1 VSQTPPGKDEQANG
15 EQGTALS
22 AGPVVELT
30 NAAFA
35 YEGVVALDHVS
46 LCAYA
51 GEAVALIGPNGSG
64 KSTLLR
70 GLLGLLPLADGSV
83 KVFGHQRRPGITE
96 GIGYLP
102 QQESTEPN
110 FPISL
115 RQVVM
120 MGRYRRIG
128 FWRSARAIDRLA
140 VNEALEMTGLT
151 ARASA
156 RFGALSGGQQQ
167 RGLLARALAAKPR
180 LLLLDEPFNGLDQ
193 PNRAALLATLR
204 ELKMRGVTIVVTTH
218 DLDLARDV
226 CDKVLLLAGTQVAFG
241 ATNEV
246 LTLENLQAAFGDVQV
261 EIDEHRVV
269 IPGHDH

>member
-1 VSQTPPGKDEQANG
+1 VTDTSGAEPI
-15 EQGTALS
+15 
-22 AGPVVELT
+22 VELT

-46 LCAYA
+46 MQVFP

-83 KVFGHQRRPGITE
+83 KVFGHQRRPGVAE

-128 FWRSARAIDRLA
+128 FWRFPRAIDRLA
-140 VNEALEMTGLT
+140 VKEALEMTGLS
-151 ARASA
+151 ARANA

-193 PNRAALLATLR
+193 PNRTALLSTLR
-204 ELKMRGVTIVVTTH
+204 ELKMRGVAIVVTTH
-218 DLDLARDV
+218 DLDLAREV
-226 CDKVLLLAGTQVAFG
+226 CDKVLLLAGTQIAFG
-241 ATNEV
+241 PTSTV
-246 LTLENLQAAFGDVQV
+246 LTLDNLQAAFGDVQV
-261 EIDEHRVV
+261 ELDEHRVV

>member
-1 VSQTPPGKDEQANG
+1 MSQADARDESRSLNG
-15 EQGTALS
+15 EPNAPAPTA
-22 AGPVVELT
+22 VIELT

-46 LCAYA
+46 LRANP

-70 GLLGLLPLADGSV
+70 GLLGLIPLADGAL
-83 KVFGHQRRPGITE
+83 KVFGHQRRPGVTE

-128 FWRSARAIDRLA
+128 FWRFPRAIDRSA

-151 ARASA
+151 SRASA
-156 RFGALSGGQQQ
+156 RFGSLSGGQQQ

-204 ELKMRGVTIVVTTH
+204 ELKLRGVSIVVTTH

-241 ATNEV
+241 PTNDV

-261 EIDEHRVV
+261 EVDEHRVV